1 MKRGDFYKME
11 LAFAGARRAGLF
23 TLAALALA
31 LAACAAPSEPAAPP
45 PAPSAGIDQT
55 MDVSPSPASTA
66 SADPAPSPTGEA
78 TQAEFSAGKLVAHV
92 FGEGEDALLYCGFE
106 AVNTGNCPAIIETVH
121 AEFSVEGAGR
131 FSEEFSPVAGE
142 YDVVVPGEMTY
153 CALWLPA
160 RKALPDNPSL
170 TLSIDLTAAPSDAPK
185 LELAVKNAR
194 IIQNYPDFATISGS
208 LWNESGEECPLN
220 VVYTAFYDQAGE
232 LLGVFH
238 FTKNAGMFAD
248 EFKNF
253 VVHMQPLPIENLA
266 DNTAAIET
274 HAFGIE

>member
-1 MKRGDFYKME
+1 MKRGEKYKIFIIFKLKTLI
-11 LAFAGARRAGLF
+11 LAVFI
-23 TLAALALA
+23 AASAI
-31 LAACAAPSEPAAPP
+31 LAACSAPGSPAATQTPSPGPAAPAVTAAPSPTASPAAK
-45 PAPSAGIDQT
+45 
-55 MDVSPSPASTA
+55 
-66 SADPAPSPTGEA
+66 PAPSPA
-78 TQAEFSAGKLVAHV
+78 ARAEFTAGKQVAYV

-106 AVNTGNCPAIIETVH
+106 AINTGDCPAIIETVH
-121 AEFSVEGAGR
+121 AQFRVEGADR

-142 YDVVVPGEMTY
+142 YDVVAPGEKTY

-160 RKALPDNPSL
+160 RKELPESPVITLTLELSAIPSSSQALPL
-170 TLSIDLTAAPSDAPK
+170 T
-185 LELAVKNAR
+185 VKNVR
-194 IIQNYPDFATISGS
+194 IIQNYPDFATVSGS

-238 FTKNAGMFAD
+238 FTKNAGMYAD

-253 VVHMQPLPIENLA
+253 VVHLQPLPIENLA
-266 DNTAAIET
+266 ENTATIET